1 MNLVANDTVASA
13 LTWRTEVTPE
23 DVEAVRRLVEGTGK
37 FTTAEVDIAVELVED
52 RLKRGDASDYVF
64 LLADAGDRLAGYT
77 CYGPIAGTDRRYDL
91 YWIAVDQ
98 ALQGA
103 GLGSRLLE
111 RTEDAIRA
119 RGGTRIYIETSTLA
133 AYIPTRAFYVSNGYL
148 KAATLPDFYRTGDGK
163 AIFVKTVGE

>member
-1 MNLVANDTVASA
+1 MNMMAKPTTAAA
-13 LTWRTEVTPE
+13 LTWRTEVTHA
-23 DVEAVRRLVEGTGK
+23 DIDAVRRLVAGTDK
-37 FTTAEVDIAVELVED
+37 FTAAEIGIAAELVED
-52 RLKRGDASDYVF
+52 RLKRGDASEYFFV
-64 LLADAGDRLAGYT
+64 LADDGDRLAGYT

-111 RTEDAIRA
+111 RTEDAIKA

-133 AYIPTRAFYVSNGYL
+133 AYIPTRAFYVTNGYL
-148 KAATLPDFYRTGDGK
+148 KAATLPDFYRAGDGK
-163 AIFVKTVGE
+163 AIFVKAIAE

>member
-1 MNLVANDTVASA
+1 VNLTAKSVMATDLN
-13 LTWRTEVTPE
+13 WRTEVTPG
-23 DVEAVRRLVEGTGK
+23 DVEAVRRLVAGTAR
-37 FTTAEVDIAVELVED
+37 FTAAEIDIAAELVED

-133 AYIPTRAFYVSNGYL
+133 TYIPTRAFYVTNGYL
-148 KAATLPDFYRTGDGK
+148 KAATLPDFYRAGDGK